1 VLIKNN
7 TFFKLSDITNPNH
20 IKSGEISMEWEKIGI
35 EHEFSNSYIGINF
48 GGVISQTGKY

>member
-7 TFFKLSDITNPNH
+7 TFFKISDITNH